1 MTPRRSSPSR
11 RDVLQLAVVG
21 GASAT
26 AAFFAAPGD
35 AAAEAAASAAP
46 GGTAYRLTVLGTTDT
61 RGAVFDWDYY
71 ADAEYGDAEGNAIG
85 LAKLATLV
93 AAVRQERGAANALL
107 VDGGDIIRGT
117 LLAHF
122 YATVDPVTGGSA
134 HPMATAM
141 NLMGY
146 AAAAVG
152 SHDLDYGLDT
162 LRAFQSQCR
171 FPLLCGNALDLTT
184 VAPAFVP
191 YVVKQVQPTGARAP
205 VKVGILGLVT
215 PQIAAW
221 SDESVECQ
229 LSFLDVTQQARHW
242 VPRLKADGCDVVV
255 VLCPGA
261 VGTVEA
267 DNAALDVARR
277 VAGIDAVLVSHPVAA
292 DTGTEIG
299 EQLVDSLVT
308 KGKRVLLTQPR
319 ASGMRLSV
327 MDLDLAQAG
336 HGWRVTAAHSHLLD
350 TAVVAEDS
358 AITGALG
365 DDHAVVRTYANSVI
379 GTSRVALSAATARF
393 EHSDELDFVNH
404 VQGQSVKDAISGT
417 PDEVLPLLSA
427 TAPFARG
434 AGLPSGDFTVRDV
447 GGLYPSTGTV
457 LAVRLSGA
465 DLTDYLE
472 QSAAYFRSVDGPG
485 PFTPDDVTGATSVLT
500 GLPVPDSDYD
510 VLAGVDAALTY
521 DLDLSRAVGSRVS
534 NLLYDGQPVD
544 PTDEVVVAM
553 DSRRRSGA
561 GGFSSLALAP
571 VVYDGQQEIRQ
582 LLVDWVTAQGVID
595 PSAFPDNYW
604 RLVAGTDPVVV
615 VR

>member
-71 ADAEYGDAEGNAIG
+71 ADAAYDDAEGNDIG
-85 LAKLATLV
+85 LAKLSSLV
-93 AAVRQERGAANALL
+93 TSVRQERGSANTLL
-107 VDGGDIIRGT
+107 VDGGDILRGT

-122 YATVDPVTGGSA
+122 YATVDPVTGGSV

-146 AAAAVG
+146 DAAAVG
-152 SHDLDYGLDT
+152 SHDLDYGLDI
-162 LRAFQSQCR
+162 LRAFQSQCQ
-171 FPLLCGNALDLTT
+171 FPLLSGNALDWTT
-184 VAPAFVP
+184 AAPAFAP
-191 YVVKQVQPTGARAP
+191 YAVKQVRLTGAP
-205 VKVGILGLVT
+205 VPVSVGILGLVT
-215 PQIAAW
+215 PQVEAW
-221 SDESVECQ
+221 SDESVEGQ

-242 VPRLKADGCDVVV
+242 VPRLKAAGCDVVV
-255 VLCPGA
+255 VLCPG
-261 VGTVEA
+261 TLDK
-267 DNAALDVARR
+267 DNAALEVARR
-277 VAGIDAVLVSHPVAA
+277 VAGVDVVLVSHPVAA
-292 DTGTEIG
+292 DTGPEIG

-327 MDLDLAQAG
+327 MDLDLAPAG

-365 DDHAVVRTYANSVI
+365 DAHAVVRTYANSVI
-379 GTSRVALSAATARF
+379 GTSRVALSAATATF
-393 EHSDELDFVNH
+393 EHSDQLDVVNH
-404 VQGQSVKDAISGT
+404 VQGQTVKDAISGT
-417 PDEVLPLLSA
+417 PDEVLPVLSA
-427 TAPFARG
+427 TAPFAPR
-434 AGLPSGDFTVRDV
+434 AGLPAGDVTVRDV

-465 DLTDYLE
+465 DLTAYLE
-472 QSAAYFRSVDGPG
+472 ESAAYFKSVDGSG
-485 PFTPDDVTGATSVLT
+485 PFAPDEVTGATSVLT

-544 PTDEVVVAM
+544 PTDQVVVAM
-553 DSRRRSGA
+553 DSRRRSGS
-561 GGFSSLALAP
+561 GGFSSLAVAP
-571 VVYDGQQEIRQ
+571 VVYDGQREIRQ

-595 PSAFPDNYW
+595 PSTFPANRW

-615 VR
+615 T